1 MLGSSKK
8 TKLTGA
14 VLAALPLLAAASTTP
29 HPITKVHGGR
39 ANKMAYGE
47 PVPSHMDYLVDV
59 GVERY
64 SLGGTAHCTGTL
76 IEPGYI
82 LTTAGCFVDD
92 YGTTD
97 ASSIKIRLDNGRETI
112 TPNVVSLH
120 VPEEY
125 VPYAQSEKELFF
137 GDIAVLYVPELDA
150 PQYSDV
156 NFPRLPEDRA
166 EVDDSPALVSAG
178 YGEDESFN
186 YGEAEFISVQ
196 IGGSL
201 GERPAYAYFD
211 IESDHFVARDAPRDD
226 SPGAQDSCGGDAGA
240 PLAIP
245 SKAWA
250 EAAVDDPEIRA
261 VASELINPVD
271 VIVGLTSW
279 GDSYY
284 CGDPLGYTSFTD
296 VLYWKEWIEDVVS
309 PGGQRLIQSD
319 IDHIT
324 DVNEYQVEVE
334 DGSQFAPIELVT
346 DV

>member
-201 GERPAYAYFD
+201 ERGPRTPISISNRITLLPATLHETTRQALK
-211 IESDHFVARDAPRDD
+211 IRVAETRVRHW
-226 SPGAQDSCGGDAGA
+226 
-240 PLAIP
+240 P
-245 SKAWA
+245 S
-250 EAAVDDPEIRA
+250 RA
-261 VASELINPVD
+261 RL
-271 VIVGLTSW
+271 GLKLLSMT
-279 GDSYY
+279 
-284 CGDPLGYTSFTD
+284 
-296 VLYWKEWIEDVVS
+296 
-309 PGGQRLIQSD
+309 RR
-319 IDHIT
+319 
-324 DVNEYQVEVE
+324 
-334 DGSQFAPIELVT
+334 
-346 DV
+346 